1 MPFPKARVSP
11 GLQADRR
18 PLPISRSCMAHGGKG
33 SKEEACIHLLEP
45 LQPRITGPGAAGIVI
60 WLSTWRSRGLKASGR
75 PVFYSQLYFLASH
88 ALCLSIPQL
97 PRLLSGR
104 TVHFNVQQAL
114 TMRDLPGTA
123 PGPQKA
129 LHEASSCH
137 CSCCTGLLSACELV
151 CIVPSIR
158 EQCCGA
164 TVCLGHRSGGSFCIM
179 PSSSAT
185 PTTWPFHARV
195 TVQ

>member
-1 MPFPKARVSP
+1 MT
-11 GLQADRR
+11 
-18 PLPISRSCMAHGGKG
+18 HGGKG

-45 LQPRITGPGAAGIVI
+45 LQPRITGPGAAGIVT
-60 WLSTWRSRGLKASGR
+60 WLSTWSSRGLKASGR

-137 CSCCTGLLSACELV
+137 CSRCTGLLSACELV
-151 CIVPSIR
+151 WRVPSIR
-158 EQCCGA
+158 EQCPWSHGLSGA
-164 TVCLGHRSGGSFCIM
+164 QVRWLVLHYAKQFSNPDHLAISCTCHCSIKAGGQ
-179 PSSSAT
+179 
-185 PTTWPFHARV
+185 V
-195 TVQ
+195 